1 MYQYLFHINLY
12 IFLLIFNIRV
22 LWYIMVYYKIRQILR
37 GQKYSEVRI
46 ERDEISVLKIL
57 GNLRVYFIPW

>member
-1 MYQYLFHINLY
+1 MYQYIFHINLY